1 MSATHWI
8 VIFPM
13 TWMRMNHCSRE
24 VFIDREKE
32 MTAWLLRLVVPV
44 KWGEQERVT
53 REWGEPEMRIGT
65 RRTQFYLSPVVGVGH
80 VYQGIVLSQQVVPVD
95 HVHHKLFI
103 EPVLGDDELLQVVHS
118 DGARALQEPSVWV
131 VRLQAVRSLVVLP
144 LFAHIAAAAAETD
157 GR

>member
-1 MSATHWI
+1 
-8 VIFPM
+8 
-13 TWMRMNHCSRE
+13 MNHGTRE

-95 HVHHKLFI
+95 HVHHKLVI
-103 EPVLGDDELLQVVHS
+103 EPVLGDDELLQVVDG
-118 DGARALQEPSVWV
+118 DGARAL
-131 VRLQAVRSLVVLP
+131 
-144 LFAHIAAAAAETD
+144 
-157 GR
+157 

>member
-1 MSATHWI
+1 MA
-8 VIFPM
+8 
-13 TWMRMNHCSRE
+13 WMRMNCGSRE

-53 REWGEPEMRIGT
+53 REWRGPEMRIGT
-65 RRTQFYLSPVVGVGH
+65 QLYLSPVVGVGH

-95 HVHHKLFI
+95 HVHHKLVI
-103 EPVLGDDELLQVVHS
+103 EPVLGYDELLQVVHS
-118 DGARALQEPSVWV
+118 DGARALQEASVWV
-131 VRLQAVRSLVVLP
+131 VRLQAVRSPAALVVLP
-144 LFAHIAAAAAETD
+144 LFAHIAAAAETD